1 MFVSEALNRTGLHVY
16 LTSGGVLLDKNRDSL
31 KFITFFTF
39 FRKISKTGK
48 HICPVPLFKSRLSVK
63 NCIKILSARGN
74 IS

>member
-39 FRKISKTGK
+39 FEKLVKQESISVQ
-48 HICPVPLFKSRLSVK
+48 CLSSKVVS
-63 NCIKILSARGN
+63 L
-74 IS
+74 